1 MLAPT
6 AAACRPAEGGRARAR
21 EAGEPVVQL
30 FLRLNRMRGAHPFP
44 ARPEAAGGRT
54 RRGQPRSRRG
64 VGVDYFQKL
73 ELKLAPLSLMV
84 EESLVLELHRFVA
97 PLLGL
102 PALADPA
109 EGEATSR
116 EGWEWRLVAPAP
128 RPLLERQ
135 VESAR
140 DRARSRE
147 IARDR
152 SRSPEI
158 ARDRSRSPEAA
169 RDLLEIASS

>member
-1 MLAPT
+1 M
-6 AAACRPAEGGRARAR
+6 
-21 EAGEPVVQL
+21 
-30 FLRLNRMRGAHPFP
+30 
-44 ARPEAAGGRT
+44 
-54 RRGQPRSRRG
+54 
-64 VGVDYFQKL
+64 DYFQKL

-135 VESAR
+135 STAWAAA
-140 DRARSRE
+140 DRAGGTH
-147 IARDR
+147 IVMT
-152 SRSPEI
+152 
-158 ARDRSRSPEAA
+158 AA
-169 RDLLEIASS
+169 

>member
-1 MLAPT
+1 M
-6 AAACRPAEGGRARAR
+6 
-21 EAGEPVVQL
+21 
-30 FLRLNRMRGAHPFP
+30 
-44 ARPEAAGGRT
+44 
-54 RRGQPRSRRG
+54 
-64 VGVDYFQKL
+64 DYFQKL

-128 RPLLERQ
+128 RPLA
-135 VESAR
+135 SGHTYG
-140 DRARSRE
+140 
-147 IARDR
+147 
-152 SRSPEI
+152 
-158 ARDRSRSPEAA
+158 
-169 RDLLEIASS
+169 LLQD

>member
-1 MLAPT
+1 M
-6 AAACRPAEGGRARAR
+6 
-21 EAGEPVVQL
+21 
-30 FLRLNRMRGAHPFP
+30 
-44 ARPEAAGGRT
+44 
-54 RRGQPRSRRG
+54 
-64 VGVDYFQKL
+64 
-73 ELKLAPLSLMV
+73 
-84 EESLVLELHRFVA
+84 LELHRFVA

-135 VESAR
+135 VEIAR

-169 RDLLEIASS
+169 RDLLEIGLRGGRSVP